1 MSSDYGI
8 CNHRGCDFK
17 GSGLLIHSLD
27 HMEAQTFRCPVTH
40 CAKSYGRRSDVK
52 RHVDAVH
59 LDTVHECPY
68 FGCSYTTFTKD
79 VVRRHVRSDHSG
91 IRWSCRHCELAF
103 GGLLNVRGHVVNVHR
118 IKAVSAADYRKVF
131 VKDIQGKHGKCSGSD
146 VADISSSTLAPVIH
160 QNSPVVY
167 QNNPVVYQKQ
177 SATNI
182 VTAGPSDFTVP
193 VMPLDY
199 TNMDFGSW
207 DDPTYRALVQEFTDD
222 VSFEPSHESAA
233 DGSSSFVAP
242 DSASQDVT
250 TDFSAWM
257 DQTYVS
263 DDSFGSSRPAGSAE
277 TFTFDAYASQ
287 EQSYMPDDS
296 FVTYTPL
303 EHSYTPKDSFDTC
316 DPMEHVYAP
325 NDSFDTY
332 TPLEHNYTPN
342 DSFDA
347 CVPEEQF
354 YMPKDSLDLPHPAN
368 PSGDMA
374 FGDNTWFDQ
383 SSTTDNLFDFPDPT
397 MPSNSFPGADF
408 TS

>member
-79 VVRRHVRSDHSG
+79 GVRRHVRSDHSG

-131 VKDIQGKHGKCSGSD
+131 FKDVQGKHGKRSGSN

-160 QNSPVVY
+160 QN
-167 QNNPVVYQKQ
+167 NPVVYQKQ

-182 VTAGPSDFTVP
+182 LTAGPSDFTVP

-207 DDPTYRALVQEFTDD
+207 DDPAYRALMQEFTDD

-242 DSASQDVT
+242 GSASQDVT

-263 DDSFGSSRPAGSAE
+263 DDSFGSSKPAGSAE

-374 FGDNTWFDQ
+374 IGDNIWLDQ